1 MTIGTLHAWHVA
13 MRGLLLSPSSVRIV
27 HPAAAVHRQAEM
39 GEQSVSVV
47 HQPRPPW
54 AIGPPF
60 PPWRGTEHWLVWN
73 RPLFIMFFDD
83 DKKNEIFWF
92 CDW

>member
-47 HQPRPPW
+47 GLRTAALPSSALHRLC
-54 AIGPPF
+54 PF
-60 PPWRGTEHWLVWN
+60 ALAATAVALSARCGC
-73 RPLFIMFFDD
+73 LF
-83 DKKNEIFWF
+83 
-92 CDW
+92 